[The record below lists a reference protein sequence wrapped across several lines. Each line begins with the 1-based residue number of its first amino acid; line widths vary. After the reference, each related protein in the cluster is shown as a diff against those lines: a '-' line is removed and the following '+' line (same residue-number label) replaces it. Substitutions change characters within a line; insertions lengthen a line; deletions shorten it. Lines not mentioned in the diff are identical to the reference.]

1 MYNIEANLAAID
13 EDELNMDER
22 LCLAWCRL
30 NIGAWDDL
38 LGDAPEDFQR
48 LSGRIMESI
57 AQIEGVAFVN
67 RCWNTMAL
75 GKTDAEWL
83 RWYTVDRHISREQL
97 SKQSPKRFRKK
108 RSGKRGEDRKHPF
121 VSALLCLIPSV
132 LRKRV

>member
-1 MYNIEANLAAID
+1 MYNIENNLATID

-30 NIGAWDDL
+30 NIGVWDDV
-38 LGDAPEDFQR
+38 LGDAPEDFQQ
-48 LSGRIMESI
+48 LSDRIMASI
-57 AQIEGVAFVN
+57 EQIEGSAFVN

-75 GKTDAEWL
+75 GKTDFEWL
-83 RWYTVDRHISREQL
+83 RWYAVDRHISREQL

-121 VSALLCLIPSV
+121 MSALLRLIPSF